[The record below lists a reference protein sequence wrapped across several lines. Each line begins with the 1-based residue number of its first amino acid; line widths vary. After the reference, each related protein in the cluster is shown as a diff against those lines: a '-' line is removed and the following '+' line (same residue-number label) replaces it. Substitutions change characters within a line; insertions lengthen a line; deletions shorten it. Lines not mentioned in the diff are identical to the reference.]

1 MSTIIIT
8 LGGSETLWKGGNRA
22 ASTIIQQWHTPKKR
36 GREEDYSFF
45 GTTKINLKYSL
56 FSMFSYT
63 LRHPVNLTCS
73 FSSST
78 IWDIKI
84 NISATKKQTKDKPF
98 FPKDTVIFLLYTVGS
113 GLKWDAGSRYVSKD
127 RAKIPV
133 TSNHDVDLGWD
144 GIHDN
149 TFVSV
154 CTGIWL
160 CTVKGLR
167 KATYAD
173 LLACCPP

>member
-8 LGGSETLWKGGNRA
+8 LGAARPCEKVETG
-22 ASTIIQQWHTPKKR
+22 QQVQLYNNDIPQKR

-73 FSSST
+73 FSSSS

-84 NISATKKQTKDKPF
+84 NISATKKLTKDKPF
-98 FPKDTVIFLLYTVGS
+98 FPKDTQSFFSFI
-113 GLKWDAGSRYVSKD
+113 R
-127 RAKIPV
+127 
-133 TSNHDVDLGWD
+133 
-144 GIHDN
+144 
-149 TFVSV
+149 
-154 CTGIWL
+154 
-160 CTVKGLR
+160 
-167 KATYAD
+167 
-173 LLACCPP
+173 